1 MHPQEQLKHMMIELE
16 KTERDGLNR
25 ETVFWETCPKCH
37 GCGWEY
43 YKDKEGRDMGRKC
56 SCGALERIVHN
67 RRLLFANIPESFMDV
82 KLENFKKSVYKN
94 PESQKKIIEAAKAVR
109 YWMQNFDKMIS
120 LGIGL
125 YFYSGTRGSGKTRLA
140 VSIANELINKYGK
153 QVKFSTSLKI
163 LEEIKKTWNNK
174 TSRDNVQDDKE
185 HNLLSSLSAVDI
197 LIIDDFGM
205 EHHQNWIDDKFNSI
219 INERYND
226 KKITIFTSN
235 MSIDDLP
242 YDTRITSRVKERTL
256 QIPFPEESVREF
268 LSQELQQELKKAIS
282 QEG

>member
-25 ETVFWETCPKCH
+25 ETVFLETCPKCH

-94 PESQKKIIEAAKAVR
+94 PESQEKIIEAAKAVR

-174 TSRDNVQDDKE
+174 TSRDNVQDSME
-185 HNLLSSLSAVDI
+185 HDLLSSLSAVDI

-268 LSQELQQELKKAIS
+268 LSQELQQELKRAIS